1 MKILKYLLNYISL
14 FMIVLIVF
22 ALVYF
27 RAEVFPENIIKPIDS
42 GIALIE
48 SQFDID
54 IPKYYKPDK
63 DVNYSVA
70 DDNENVPD
78 VETDVVSESDA
89 IIEERERSSDKKN
102 VISESVDVEIPA
114 KENASDHN
122 VNDSAVSIS
131 EAIEEVTKHDDV
143 VVSKVDNNIKTEV
156 VNDPKEILNKA
167 RQAYWDGQINIAEE
181 YYVQLSHNN
190 PTANVYGELGN
201 IYYMQG
207 KWKKAGSAY
216 YEAAIRLIDQK
227 QYAQVNYL
235 LRVIQGLNPDVAR
248 KLQQKMFG

>member
-27 RAEVFPENIIKPIDS
+27 RAEIFPNNINKPIDS
-42 GIALIE
+42 SIALIE
-48 SQFDID
+48 SKFDID
-54 IPKYYKPDK
+54 IPQYQKSDN

-70 DDNENVPD
+70 ADVSEDAPD
-78 VETDVVSESDA
+78 VEVDVVSESEV
-89 IIEERERSSDKKN
+89 IIEEHEKSLDQD
-102 VISESVDVEIPA
+102 IAMIEPVDVEIPA
-114 KENASDHN
+114 KENVSDQD
-122 VNDSAVSIS
+122 VNDSAVNIS
-131 EAIEEVTKHDDV
+131 EAIEVAKHDDV
-143 VVSKVDNNIKTEV
+143 VVSKVDENTKTEV
-156 VNDPKEILNKA
+156 VDDPNNILNKA
-167 RQAYWDGQINIAEE
+167 RQAYWDGQINTAEE

-207 KWKKAGSAY
+207 KWKEAGSAY

-248 KLQQKMFG
+248 KLQKKMFG